1 MCRYSCYSIAAQ
13 ICAAQLGLEPGDAF
27 EIKLGKKQSK
37 LLALVA
43 IKEELRSSCSW
54 STRPAAG

>member
-27 EIKLGKKQSK
+27 QIKLGKKQIQ
-37 LLALVA
+37 LLALGAV
-43 IKEELRSSCSW
+43 EQES
-54 STRPAAG
+54 

>member
-27 EIKLGKKQSK
+27 EIKLGRKQIK
-37 LLALVA
+37 LLALGAV
-43 IKEELRSSCSW
+43 EQVS
-54 STRPAAG
+54 